1 VRPSPTKSSPP
12 LAERDP
18 GVDLLTS
25 KADASAEVRD
35 AAAISFGYAGAT
47 VLGGVLAL
55 LIAHFFGKTARTD
68 AFFAAYG
75 VYWVSLVFAQTIR
88 LAAVPQLL
96 SGKRDE
102 SADQLLASV
111 IVLGL
116 VALIPM
122 VLLAGVL
129 GPLLIEHDPLGVATD
144 SLRTL
149 WPALACQL
157 IAGALAAILAVRGSF
172 LTIGF
177 GYILSGLISIGAFLI
192 LRSAAGIQAVPIA
205 LSLSGASLA
214 TLMAVRLISSGW
226 HPTLLNYL
234 RLRPVAEESRLLLL
248 ASGSFTA
255 TNLGFV
261 LCLAIASRDGT
272 GQATI
277 YAYAYFAATLLV
289 SMTAVSAA
297 VVRTTKALSPS
308 TNQALSWANS
318 LSTYRFAIVIVLPA
332 LALASLF
339 GKPIIELLL
348 GDAFADADATR
359 LVVTL
364 LSLSGWILGSAASV
378 LAIMQLLGNRRYSL
392 VAILSF
398 GQLGILFPLAL
409 LGRALAGVA
418 GIGAAQS
425 MTTLVG
431 TVPLVYFA
439 FQSDWVQLGKGL
451 GASTLKGAACLLLTV
466 APGFIALATLGRSP
480 GAMTLAATCALVLA
494 AGLTAL
500 AWPEETRVLLGAAS
514 RRSYAEAKLLGP
526 GEPARD

>member
-1 VRPSPTKSSPP
+1 
-12 LAERDP
+12 
-18 GVDLLTS
+18 
-25 KADASAEVRD
+25 VRD

-75 VYWVSLVFAQTIR
+75 VYWVALVFAQTIR

-96 SGKRDE
+96 SGKRDDA
-102 SADQLLASV
+102 ADQLLASV
-111 IVLGL
+111 ITLGL

-122 VLLAGVL
+122 VLLAGVI

-144 SLRTL
+144 SLRLL

-177 GYILSGLISIGAFLI
+177 GYILSGLISIGAFLV
-192 LRSAAGIQAVPIA
+192 LRSALGIHAVPLA

-214 TLMAVRLISSGW
+214 TLMAARLVYSGW
-226 HPTLLNYL
+226 RPRLGNYL

-261 LCLAIASRDGT
+261 LCLAIASRNGT

-297 VVRTTKALSPS
+297 IVRSTKALSPS
-308 TNQALSWANS
+308 TDQALSWANS

-339 GKPIIELLL
+339 GEPLIELLL
-348 GDAFADADATR
+348 GDAFTDSDATL

-378 LAIMQLLGNRRYSL
+378 LAIMQLLGHRRYSL
-392 VAILSF
+392 VAVISF
-398 GQLGILFPLAL
+398 GQLALLFPLAL
-409 LGRALAGVA
+409 LGRTLAGVA

-425 MTTLVG
+425 VTVVLG
-431 TVPLVYFA
+431 TIPLVYFA
-439 FQSDWVQLGKGL
+439 FRSDWRQLGKGI
-451 GASTLKGAACLLLTV
+451 GTSTLKGAACLLLTV
-466 APGFIALATLGRSP
+466 APGFIALAALGRSP
-480 GAMTLAATCALVLA
+480 GTTSLAAASALVIA
-494 AGLTAL
+494 VGLTVL
-500 AWPEETRVLLGAAS
+500 AWPDETRVLLGAAP
-514 RRSYAEAKLLGP
+514 RRSFVRGN
-526 GEPARD
+526 ARR